1 MKNKTEVEAASL
13 GSQIMMVTELGSYI
27 TVLTL
32 LGYFGGNYL
41 DSHFKSGPYGVLVGI
56 IAGFALGLVLVI
68 KKSNELDSKS
78 QQVKSALASDDT
90 SQSASKDS
98 DSI

>member
-13 GSQIMMVTELGSYI
+13 GSQIMMATELGSYI

-32 LGYFGGNYL
+32 AGYFGGSYL
-41 DSHFKSGPYGVLVGI
+41 DGQFKSGPYGVLVGI
-56 IAGFALGLVLVI
+56 IAGFALGLVLVV

-78 QQVKSALASDDT
+78 KQVKSALSSENT